1 MALGTIANEGAK
13 KEALGM
19 ARGRNI
25 SQQLRGGLLRNT
37 QSSPNNDDG
46 DEGQQP
52 SAYKSRLAMLKS
64 GAIKQA
70 NAQAG
75 ATAGAT
81 VGGTIGSIIPVVG
94 TGIGAFIGRFVG
106 KKLGITGIIIMAI
119 LMIIFFIVM
128 FIAILKGACE
138 TTAGQ
143 AVNTGVWIQSFGNVD
158 ICAQLK

>member
-1 MALGTIANEGAK
+1 MALGTIANEGARK
-13 KEALGM
+13 AALGM

-25 SQQLRGGLLRNT
+25 SQQLRGGLLA
-37 QSSPNNDDG
+37 NNRG
-46 DEGQQP
+46 EEGQGEDQNP
-52 SAYKSRLAMLKS
+52 PESVHKSRLAIFKS
-64 GAIKQA
+64 GAIKEA
-70 NAQAG
+70 NRQGG
-75 ATAGAT
+75 AAAGAT
-81 VGGTIGSIIPVVG
+81 VGGTIGSVIPVIG

-138 TTAGQ
+138 TTTGQ
-143 AVNTGVWIQSFGNVD
+143 AVNTGVWLQSFGNVD